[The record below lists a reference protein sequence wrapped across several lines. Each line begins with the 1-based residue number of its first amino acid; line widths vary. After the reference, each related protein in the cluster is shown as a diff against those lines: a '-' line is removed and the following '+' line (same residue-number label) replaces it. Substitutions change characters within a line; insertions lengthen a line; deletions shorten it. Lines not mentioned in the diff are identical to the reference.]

1 MRKQRFFKQLGAC
14 LLAGILLLG
23 SAVPA
28 GAATSYKKGQSKL
41 VTAGQSYHLMNNN
54 ISQNKITNYTVA
66 VIPQEPGTRFDM
78 AVALNGKE
86 ELMRNGTKAVGATNR
101 SATYVKSSASSNY
114 GMLACIR
121 VHKGSVLLKVQYQTK
136 NKSAALYYKKQA
148 SSHQTL
154 KSVKVARNQKVY
166 FQQQGSNISS
176 LSVIM
181 GAAGT
186 GSVSRRSLGSDS
198 RTYETYAF
206 NSSTLNRKYYKQGI
220 LKNNT
225 NTKYDTRYGSSRY
238 VQFRVPSRASGWM
251 TTKKGTVTFFYP
263 SDYVN
268 IKATKR

>member
-1 MRKQRFFKQLGAC
+1 MRKQRFFKRLGAC
-14 LLAGILLLG
+14 LLAGVMLL
-23 SAVPA
+23 SAAVPA

-41 VTAGQSYHLMNNN
+41 ITAGQSYHLMNNN
-54 ISQNKITNYTVA
+54 ISQNKITSYAIA
-66 VIPQEPGTRFDM
+66 VIPQEPGTRYDM

-86 ELMRNGTKAVGATNR
+86 ELMRNGTKAVTATNR
-101 SATYVKSSASSNY
+101 SATYVKSSSSSNY

-148 SSHQTL
+148 ASHQTL
-154 KSVKVARNQKVY
+154 KSVKVPKNKKVY
-166 FQQQGSNISS
+166 FQQQGSNIGS

-206 NSSTLNRKYYKQGI
+206 NSSSLNQKYYKQGN
-220 LKNNT
+220 LKNNI
-225 NTKYDTRYGSSRY
+225 NVKYDTRYGSSRY
-238 VQFRVPSRASGWM
+238 VQFRVLSRASGWM

-268 IKATKR
+268 IKVARG